1 MIMNQL
7 YGYYIVATDF
17 FRRHYL
23 VYDAAYTK
31 VGSLDLRK
39 GVWTFT
45 LANTGETW
53 FGYSRDHAFRAFLLD
68 PGQVMPPPI
77 SAPRPFPALKTAL

>member
-1 MIMNQL
+1 ML
-7 YGYYIVATDF
+7 EYYGYQMVPTDF

-23 VYDAAYTK
+23 VYDAAFIK
-31 VGSLDLRK
+31 IGSLDCSR
-39 GVWTFT
+39 GVWSFT